1 MWIIHKKIYL
11 CLKTEPSGPP
21 VVVECRKPFNII
33 NNYRYPM
40 GLQVIGLAEWNATF
54 FCGCYDYNFDY
65 VTCCGQ
71 RWFWNLDDVF
81 KK

>member
-11 CLKTEPSGPP
+11 CLKIEPSGPP

-40 GLQVIGLAEWNATF
+40 GLQVMGLAEWNATF
-54 FCGCYDYNFDY
+54 L
-65 VTCCGQ
+65 
-71 RWFWNLDDVF
+71 RLL
-81 KK
+81 